1 MPHNVMVPLIYMI
14 SMMKVS
20 DLTVRLFCITH
31 LNVDIK
37 FKRNC
42 ILGDVAHYTFIL
54 LEVDLRERRYT
65 PGLNT
70 IMDQPGMDCELDGT
84 YNDGEN
90 ATYPG

>member
-1 MPHNVMVPLIYMI
+1 M
-14 SMMKVS
+14 S
-20 DLTVRLFCITH
+20 DITVRLFCITH
-31 LNVDIK
+31 LNVDIWLK
-37 FKRNC
+37 FKRKC